1 MLRTRSQSY
10 SPHQRPWQTS
20 SGRAQDDRRPD
31 YAPSPLALPIPGH
44 AGVYYDT
51 QRLSPISAER
61 AAEGIEAGFIFQNL
75 QSMIDGQDRY
85 LAFQLHIP
93 VAIRV
98 YDPLSQ
104 RIHQDRVTCNCRDYQ
119 STQSACAHL
128 YVSQYPP

>member
-31 YAPSPLALPIPGH
+31 YAPSPLTLPIPGH

-61 AAEGIEAGFIFQNL
+61 AAKSIKAGFIFQNL
-75 QSMIDGQDRY
+75 QSIINNQDRY
-85 LAFQLHIP
+85 LAFQLHISI
-93 VAIRV
+93 AIRV
-98 YDPLSQ
+98 YNPLSQ
-104 RIHQDRVTCNCRDYQ
+104 RIHQDRVTCNYRDYQ
-119 STQSACAHL
+119 NTQSACAHL
-128 YVSQYPP
+128 YVS